1 MNQELTIEIEGQ
13 IAGGAYCEITAL
25 SGRILF
31 SQEMSM
37 TSSSFAEYFAD
48 VSSYN
53 KGTYLVKV
61 STDKGIYTKK
71 FIKN

>member
-13 IAGGAYCEITAL
+13 IAGGAYCEITDL

-61 STDKGIYTKK
+61 STDNGIYTKK